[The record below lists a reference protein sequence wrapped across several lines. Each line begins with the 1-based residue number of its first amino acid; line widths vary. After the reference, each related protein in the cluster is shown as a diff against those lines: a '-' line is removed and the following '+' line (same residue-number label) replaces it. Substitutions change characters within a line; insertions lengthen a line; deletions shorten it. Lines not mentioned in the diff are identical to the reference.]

1 MRDEAVHGMGR
12 LGRPG
17 FCGRGRKCASFGAI
31 RDRAPRYGVS
41 DVGGPYAAM
50 PPEAPPPGYG
60 PSYGPRLLPPSEV
73 YTIVRESGFS
83 PLGIPQQR
91 GLVYTISVID
101 RGGDDG
107 RLVIDARSGRI
118 IRFMPAYRMGDNFNG
133 DLERR
138 LWPGRTAAASDQ
150 QQLPACATPTAPD
163 TACRQPLRNAA
174 AESAAARR
182 QARSSTGAAIGC
194 NGETGRAAGIAAIT
208 HGRRGKTFGADHAD
222 AGNARGAGVLIG
234 RQARAWT
241 R

>member
-1 MRDEAVHGMGR
+1 MRKR
-12 LGRPG
+12 LAPTEIGRPPAT
-17 FCGRGRKCASFGAI
+17 R
-31 RDRAPRYGVS
+31 VS

-60 PSYGPRLLPPSEV
+60 PRLLPPLEV

-118 IRFMPAYRMGDNFNG
+118 IRFVPAYRMGDNFND

-150 QQLPACATPTAPD
+150 QQLPACATPAAPD
-163 TACRQPLRNAA
+163 TACRPPLRSAT
-174 AESAAARR
+174 AESATARR
-182 QARSSTGAAIGC
+182 QARSSAGAAIGR
-194 NGETGRAAGIAAIT
+194 NGETSRAAGIAAII
-208 HGRRGKTFGADHAD
+208 HGRRGETFGADHAD
-222 AGNARGAGVLIG
+222 AGNAEGAGAGLG
-234 RQARAWT
+234 RPHPEEPRILRGVSKDGPHHPSRRGPADRSSG
-241 R
+241 